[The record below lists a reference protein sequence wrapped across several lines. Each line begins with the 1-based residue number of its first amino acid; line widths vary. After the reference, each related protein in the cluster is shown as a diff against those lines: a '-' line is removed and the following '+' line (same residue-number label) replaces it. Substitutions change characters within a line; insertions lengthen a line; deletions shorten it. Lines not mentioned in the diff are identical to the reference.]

1 METRI
6 SLDMTPEE
14 EEAYIKKIKE
24 WIFNNLHFDS
34 SNYNDSY
41 LRRRIQ
47 SRMFFNQLKSLK
59 DYKDI
64 LEIRVRE
71 QEELL
76 KNLTVNVTRFFRNI
90 PVWTEFSKSILPQI
104 INSKTGVK
112 RIKIWSAGC
121 SSGEEPYSIAI
132 LILEHLKDSI
142 KDYDIKI
149 WATDIDNSALNSAI
163 VGEYSEMSLA
173 EVRADLKDKYFIK
186 EKDIFVIKNEV
197 KHLVHFQHHD
207 LFHDPFLENLDLI
220 ICRNVVIYFRK
231 ESKESLYLKFFESLS
246 PESYFIM
253 GRTET
258 LTGPAREK
266 FKVINSD
273 EKIYQKPKF

>member
-14 EEAYIKKIKE
+14 EESLIKKVKE

-41 LRRRIQ
+41 LKRRIQ
-47 SRMFFNQLKSLK
+47 SRMFFNQVKSLK
-59 DYKDI
+59 DYMGI
-64 LEIRVRE
+64 LEVRVRE

-90 PVWTEFSKSILPQI
+90 PVWTEISKNIFPEM
-104 INSKTGVK
+104 
-112 RIKIWSAGC
+112 IKEKGKDKPIRIWSAGC
-121 SSGEEPYSIAI
+121 SSGEEPYSMSI
-132 LILEHLKDSI
+132 LLHEQLANEIT
-142 KDYDIKI
+142 DYDIKI

-163 VGEYSEMSLA
+163 VGEYSEQSLA
-173 EVRADLKDKYFIK
+173 EVRPDLKQKYFLK
-186 EKDIFVIKNEV
+186 ENEMYIVRSEV
-197 KHLVHFQHHD
+197 KSLVHFQHHD
-207 LFHDPFLENLDLI
+207 LFHDKFFNDLDFI

-231 ESKESLYLKFFESLS
+231 ESKEKLYMNFFDSLRSKGF
-246 PESYFIM
+246 FIM

-266 FKVINSD
+266 FIVINSD
-273 EKIYQKPKF
+273 EKVYQKP